1 MGEGMKLF
9 SSIYIGSYETTMKV
23 FEISKQ
29 KGIKTIDT
37 LKISSDIIKD
47 ILSVGRIMPETCDKL
62 CRVLNDM
69 KRTMEGYKV
78 DSFSVVAGPN
88 IKHADNSLIVLEQ
101 IKVHTGFSVTVLSN
115 SEQRFLGY
123 QAAAAIE
130 DFEEI
135 ISDSAVMIDV
145 GGVSLQ
151 ITLFSKGK
159 IVTTQHLSLGTVSIS
174 ENLKKLGSASVNSFE
189 QAYEMMYKELEVFK
203 TMFLNEIQPK
213 YMILLGVQVSTIAEK
228 ISGFSSKKVKTK
240 DYLDF
245 LNKIN
250 KSYIKSLEVENDVY
264 LDNVSFVEPT
274 VMLYKVLAETLKPS
288 TVYAPGV
295 SVCEGMAYNHSY
307 SKKWLTA
314 THDFDNDIISA
325 AWAIAKR
332 YGSYQP
338 HLKALYKLST
348 EIFDAM
354 KKYHGMGKR
363 QKVLI
368 QCIAI
373 LHDCG
378 KYISIAEAADCSY
391 AIIMSSEILGLTHKE
406 RELIATTV
414 EFNRKP
420 VEPYENLSDR
430 FTVEEYLII
439 LKLLSILKVANALD
453 RSHKQK
459 IKNVSMR
466 VKDRELVISIE
477 ANSSLALEKG
487 LFKKN
492 ADFFADIFS
501 IKPVLKENDKL

>member
-1 MGEGMKLF
+1 MKLF
-9 SSIYIGSYETTMKV
+9 ASIYIGSYETTMKV
-23 FEISKQ
+23 FEIGKQ

-37 LKISSDIIKD
+37 LKLPSDIIKD
-47 ILSVGRIMPETCDKL
+47 ILSVGKILPETTSKL
-62 CRVLNDM
+62 CRILSDM

-78 DSFSVVAGPN
+78 DDFSIVAGPN
-88 IKHADNSLIVLEQ
+88 IRLASNSLIVLEQ

-123 QAAAAIE
+123 QAVAATE
-130 DFEEI
+130 GFEEI
-135 ISDSAVMIDV
+135 VGESAVLIDV
-145 GGVSLQ
+145 GGMSLQ

-174 ENLKKLGSASVNSFE
+174 ENLKKLTSASSNSLE
-189 QAYEMMYKELEVFK
+189 QTYEMMYKELEVFK
-203 TMFLNEIQPK
+203 TMFLNDIEPK
-213 YMILLGVQVSTIAEK
+213 YMILLGVQISSIAERL
-228 ISGFSSKKVKTK
+228 SGFSSKKVKIK

-250 KSYIKSLEVENDVY
+250 KNYIKNFEIENDVY
-264 LDNVSFVEPT
+264 IDNEGFIEPV
-274 VMLYKVLAETLKPS
+274 VMLYKVLGETLNPS
-288 TVYAPGV
+288 MVYAPGV
-295 SVCEGMAYNHSY
+295 SVSEGMAYNHSY
-307 SKKWLTA
+307 LKKWLTA
-314 THDFDNDIISA
+314 THDFENDIISA

-338 HLKALYKLST
+338 HLKALFKLSS
-348 EIFDAM
+348 EIFDVM
-354 KKYHGMGKR
+354 KKYHGLGKR
-363 QKVLI
+363 ERILI

-378 KYISIAEAADCSY
+378 KYISLAEASSCSY
-391 AIIMSSEILGLTHKE
+391 TIIMSSEILGLSHKE

-430 FTVEEYLII
+430 FTREEYLII
-439 LKLLSILKVANALD
+439 LKLLAILKVANALD

-492 ADFFADIFS
+492 ADYFEDIFS
-501 IKPVLKENDKL
+501 IKPVLKENGIL